1 MVKDFF
7 MRCEDR
13 FPEQRTQLRQVSLA
27 LRRERIS
34 TMEQLCR
41 LFREDPEAL
50 AGIRSIGRKRL
61 ELIEL
66 VYRTYQADRRPAE
79 EKERREG
86 AL

>member
-1 MVKDFF
+1 MVKDYFL
-7 MRCEDR
+7 CYEAR
-13 FPEQRTQLRQVSLA
+13 FPERRAQLRQVSLA
-27 LRRERIS
+27 LCRERIS

-66 VYRTYQADRRPAE
+66 VYRAYEADRRPAE
-79 EKERREG
+79 E
-86 AL
+86 

>member
-1 MVKDFF
+1 MVKEFF
-7 MRCEDR
+7 LRCEDR
-13 FPEQRTQLRQVSLA
+13 FPEQRDAAAAGIPGAASEQVN
-27 LRRERIS
+27 

-66 VYRTYQADRRPAE
+66 VYRTYQADRRPAQ